1 MNSWNN
7 KAWQPNVF
15 YLDDMFQ
22 FHGKM
27 ILILFLQMREHE
39 KALRILLHQLND
51 FSSAEDYCNQMS
63 SNLSVPSK
71 KEKEKLLLILL
82 TVLLDQDSYRWIYLI
97 LKDPIIYIHVQRSWS
112 TSNEVNDWSPIW
124 FNIGF
129 WIFLY
134 NLILLHCKRSRNFSI

>member
-1 MNSWNN
+1 MF
-7 KAWQPNVF
+7 F

-82 TVLLDQDSYRWIYLI
+82 TVLLDQDSYRW
-97 LKDPIIYIHVQRSWS
+97 V
-112 TSNEVNDWSPIW
+112 T
-124 FNIGF
+124 
-129 WIFLY
+129 
-134 NLILLHCKRSRNFSI
+134 